1 MVVAFGV
8 GAALGVS
15 LWDWNR
21 PPSLPPSTPTDT
33 HDVTSADFED
43 IKAYHKEELDSLEA
57 ETEKAIDVVTQHLSS
72 NLDKELKDLLAK
84 EDQQEDRA
92 ERGDF
97 DPFVLS
103 LDYS

>member
-8 GAALGVS
+8 GFALGVS

-43 IKAYHKEELDSLEA
+43 IKAYHKEELDFLEA
-57 ETEKAIDVVTQHLSS
+57 ETEKAKT
-72 NLDKELKDLLAK
+72 
-84 EDQQEDRA
+84 
-92 ERGDF
+92 
-97 DPFVLS
+97 
-103 LDYS
+103 